1 MNIDLRP
8 WRRLLTVWLPAVVLC
23 AVTAAV
29 YVWQT
34 SESGGRRAQIRHQ
47 IEDLEQEIARLEQMQ
62 QAALS
67 DREIVAEID
76 SQFDLLYNDVF
87 GDLDQR
93 LTRILRAVGS
103 ATREAG
109 MLPSSF
115 NYTAADDQTTGFIR
129 FGVRFSVD
137 AEYIQIRRMLAALQ
151 SSPEFLVVEN
161 LNLSGDEDPVSRE
174 LAISVNIA
182 TFLAEADAGQLRRL
196 TGGITSAAEI
206 TDG

>member
-1 MNIDLRP
+1 M
-8 WRRLLTVWLPAVVLC
+8 WLPAVVLC
-23 AVTAAV
+23 ALSAGA

-47 IEDLEQEIARLEQMQ
+47 IEDLEQEIVRLERIQR
-62 QAALS
+62 AATS
-67 DREIVAEID
+67 DREAVAEINR
-76 SQFDLLYNDVF
+76 QFEVLYNDVF

-109 MLPSSF
+109 ILPGSF
-115 NYTAADDQTTGFIR
+115 GYTAKEDTATGFIR

-137 AEYIQIRRMLAALQ
+137 AEFNQIRRMLAALQ
-151 SSPEFLVVEN
+151 SSPEFLVVEG
-161 LNLSGDEDPVSRE
+161 LNLSGAEDPVSRE

-196 TGGITSAAEI
+196 TGGITKPAES

>member
-1 MNIDLRP
+1 VTFDLRP
-8 WRRLLTVWLPAVVLC
+8 WRRLLVVWLPTVVLC
-23 AVTAAV
+23 SLTAGA

-34 SESGGRRAQIRHQ
+34 SESGGRRAQIRRQ
-47 IEDLEQEIARLEQMQ
+47 IEDLEQEIVRLEKMQ
-62 QAALS
+62 QAAAS
-67 DREIVAEID
+67 DRETVAEID

-93 LTRILRAVGS
+93 LTRIMRAVGT

-115 NYTAADDQTTGFIR
+115 SYTAGDDKETGFIR
-129 FGVRFSVD
+129 FGIRFSVD

-161 LNLSGDEDPVSRE
+161 LNLTGDEDPVSRE
-174 LAISVNIA
+174 LAISVNIS

-196 TGGITSAAEI
+196 TGGIQKTAENI
-206 TDG
+206 DG

>member
-1 MNIDLRP
+1 VTLDLRP
-8 WRRLLTVWLPAVVLC
+8 WRRLLAVWLPAVVLC
-23 AVTAAV
+23 ALTAGA
-29 YVWQT
+29 YIWQT
-34 SESGGRRAQIRHQ
+34 SESGGRRAQIRNQ
-47 IEDLEQEIARLEQMQ
+47 IEELEQKIARLERIQL
-62 QAALS
+62 ATAS
-67 DREIVAEID
+67 DRETVEEIHR
-76 SQFDLLYNDVF
+76 QFDILYNDVF

-115 NYTAADDQTTGFIR
+115 NYTAADDRETGFIR

-161 LNLSGDEDPVSRE
+161 LNLSGDEDPVTRE
-174 LAISVNIA
+174 LAISVSIA

-196 TGGITSAAEI
+196 TGGISGASET

>member
-1 MNIDLRP
+1 MTLDIRP
-8 WRRLLTVWLPAVVLC
+8 WRRLLAVWLPAVILC
-23 AVTAAV
+23 ALTAGA

-34 SESGGRRAQIRHQ
+34 SESGGRRAQIRRQ
-47 IEDLEQEIARLEQMQ
+47 IEDLEREIARLERMQ
-62 QAALS
+62 EAAVS
-67 DREIVAEID
+67 DRETVAEVD
-76 SQFDLLYNDVF
+76 RQFDLLYNDVF

-109 MLPSSF
+109 ILPGTFS
-115 NYTAADDQTTGFIR
+115 YTATDDQVTGFIR

-137 AEYIQIRRMLAALQ
+137 AEYVQIRRMLAALQ

-174 LAISVNIA
+174 LSISVNIS
-182 TFLAEADAGQLRRL
+182 TFLAEADASQLRRL
-196 TGGITSAAEI
+196 TGGIENSAESS
-206 TDG
+206 DG